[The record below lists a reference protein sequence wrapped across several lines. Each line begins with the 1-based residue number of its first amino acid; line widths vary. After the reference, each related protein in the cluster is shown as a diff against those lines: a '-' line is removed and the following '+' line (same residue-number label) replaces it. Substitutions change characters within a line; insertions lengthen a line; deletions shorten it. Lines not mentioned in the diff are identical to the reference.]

1 MEVGHCPGLYGFQRL
16 VFHRVPNGSYHDHP
30 GREYHARWPVLI
42 LRYASDTSK
51 VTNVELD
58 PSE

>member
-1 MEVGHCPGLYGFQRL
+1 M
-16 VFHRVPNGSYHDHP
+16 VFYRVPDDSYHDHP

-51 VTNVELD
+51 VRNVELD